1 MRFLKSTAVAGALV
15 AAFALSAPAEAG
27 SHKAKKVASCA
38 ELNAIDPDNDG
49 SMTMLEAFRA
59 AKATF
64 RKLNKDGD
72 ITLEIDELGG
82 RMSAKAFAKADLIK
96 WKGLNLGEYLREVR
110 NRFNYINRD
119 GDRTIEC
126 DELNTKHGRLLAR
139 LLK

>member
-1 MRFLKSTAVAGALV
+1 MRFFKSTAVASALV
-15 AAFALSAPAEAG
+15 AGVLLAAPAEAG
-27 SHKAKKVASCA
+27 HKAKKVASCA
-38 ELNAIDPDNDG
+38 ELNAIDPDADG
-49 SMTMLEAFRA
+49 AMTLLEALRA

-72 ITLEIDELGG
+72 ITLELGELGG
-82 RMSAKAFAKADLIK
+82 RMSAKAFAQADLIK

-110 NRFNYINRD
+110 VRFSYANPD

-126 DELNTKHGRLLAR
+126 DELHSRKGRLLAR

>member
-1 MRFLKSTAVAGALV
+1 MRFLKSTAVASALV
-15 AAFALSAPAEAG
+15 AGLLLAVPAEAG
-27 SHKAKKVASCA
+27 SHKAKKVASCP

-49 SMTMLEAFRA
+49 EMTMLEAFRA

-72 ITLEIDELGG
+72 VTLELDELGG
-82 RMSAKAFAKADLIK
+82 RMSAKAFAQADIIK

-110 NRFNYINRD
+110 TRFNYANPD

-126 DELNTKHGRLLAR
+126 DELLSRKGRLLAR
-139 LLK
+139 LLR